1 MFSYPKINPP
11 INHIPLMIVSPVQ
24 NVEYVYWDSDNKQIR
39 QTNDK
44 VEAISCLSLPFLK
57 TTYSSKSVF
66 FVPDHN
72 DIVRFDTQAYG
83 KTGGI
88 VIKECKRRVK
98 HIDCVSDLNG
108 LQGVSFVIW
117 SGNTKFDFNELKS
130 SCRYRGT

>member
-1 MFSYPKINPP
+1 MYTGILTTSKFVKRTIN
-11 INHIPLMIVSPVQ
+11 LKQLIV
-24 NVEYVYWDSDNKQIR
+24 
-39 QTNDK
+39 
-44 VEAISCLSLPFLK
+44 CHCHFLRR
-57 TTYSSKSVF
+57 TALNLFF

-88 VIKECKRRVK
+88 VMNKCKRRVK
-98 HIDCVSDLNG
+98 YIDFVSDLNG

-130 SCRYRGT
+130 IFRYRGI